1 MPNSET
7 KKDKAYQVIKKAIIS
22 GQLESAKIFSIKEL
36 AETFDVRGTPAREAL
51 VILASEGLI
60 EPIPRIGYQV
70 KSLSVH
76 DMFEIFHLRSVL
88 EVEGAGFAAERIT
101 DDDIRLLETNNH
113 LEQELVLS
121 LQSDKSAHSYNEGYA
136 LNLEFHL
143 IIARASGNHRLAN
156 MVENLQNELELVL
169 GYDPHI
175 ARVEI
180 AAAAAIQ
187 HYEIIERLRRRDKL
201 GAQEVMKKHIEIAKN
216 NSLIRF

>member
-1 MPNSET
+1 MPNSGT
-7 KKDKAYQVIKKAIIS
+7 KKDQAYQVIKKAIIS

-36 AETFDVRGTPAREAL
+36 AETFDVGGTPAREAL

-76 DMFEIFHLRSVL
+76 DMLEIFHLRSVL
-88 EVEGAGFAAERIT
+88 EVEGAGLAAERIT
-101 DDDIRLLETNNH
+101 DDDIRLLEANNR
-113 LEQELVLS
+113 LEQELVIS
-121 LQSDKSAHSYNEGYA
+121 LQSDNSAHSYNEGYA
-136 LNLEFHL
+136 LNLEFH
-143 IIARASGNHRLAN
+143 ITIARASGNNRLAD
-156 MVENLQNELELVL
+156 MVEKLQNESELVL

-201 GAQEVMKKHIEIAKN
+201 GAQEAMKKHIEIAKN
-216 NSLIRF
+216 NSLNRF